1 MVGGAAVWWAELHA
15 WWAGLRAGLGF
26 GGRGPMLG
34 GPGRGQGS
42 RFGWMGAHRRQAWEH
57 TCCSSLLK
65 AAQNLLTQE
74 MNQPSHN
81 LRVEKEQTPNHT
93 F

>member
-1 MVGGAAVWWAELHA
+1 M
-15 WWAGLRAGLGF
+15 
-26 GGRGPMLG
+26 
-34 GPGRGQGS
+34 
-42 RFGWMGAHRRQAWEH
+42 RQAWGH

-81 LRVEKEQTPNHT
+81 LRVEKEQTQPHILNQEGKDLGFTSLKPHGHKLLWDMGG
-93 F
+93 